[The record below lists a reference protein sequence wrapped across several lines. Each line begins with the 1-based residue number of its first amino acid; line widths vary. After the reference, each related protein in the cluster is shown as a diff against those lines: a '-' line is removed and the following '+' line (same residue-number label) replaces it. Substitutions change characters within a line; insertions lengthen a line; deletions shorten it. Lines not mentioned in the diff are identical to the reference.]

1 MGREKLSKLYLSHQ
15 ILDDVRPFVVFH
27 PLLFLDQIH
36 FRLRVNFS
44 FDDNNHNFNA
54 TRYPVLHTYSNW

>member
-1 MGREKLSKLYLSHQ
+1 MGREKLSRLYLSDQ
-15 ILDDVRPFVVFH
+15 IFDDVRPFVAFH

-44 FDDNNHNFNA
+44 LNDNN
-54 TRYPVLHTYSNW
+54 